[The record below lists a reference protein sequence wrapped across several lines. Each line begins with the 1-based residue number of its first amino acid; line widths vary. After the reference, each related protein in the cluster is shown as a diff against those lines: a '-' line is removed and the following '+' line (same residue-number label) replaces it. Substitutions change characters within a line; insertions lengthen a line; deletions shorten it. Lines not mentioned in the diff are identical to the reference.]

1 MWTQTLTQL
10 SVWALEYVAAL
21 DTVLIVPQH
30 KDRGMC
36 VCVCARERE
45 QESACMTTHITMV
58 WWRKIRS
65 KAVAVFKAPHVAKQR
80 NMLLLYYRFD
90 YKTRNVTRL
99 LLNPATGK
107 NTVIT
112 NSLIFY
118 SSDPV
123 VEDRRFIRQWANDSI
138 VSWWFHALVTAAG
151 SAWRR
156 PSSDLSSGL
165 HSGAVL
171 LTGLQPFITM
181 FHYCTK
187 SR

>member
-21 DTVLIVPQH
+21 DSVLIVPQH

-36 VCVCARERE
+36 ACVSVFDTERVHAWQPISPWCDE
-45 QESACMTTHITMV
+45 E
-58 WWRKIRS
+58 R
-65 KAVAVFKAPHVAKQR
+65 PEAKQWLR
-80 NMLLLYYRFD
+80 LKHKMLQNKEICCHFTVISVWLQNQ
-90 YKTRNVTRL
+90 KSNQT
-99 LLNPATGK
+99 PPEPCEGK

-112 NSLIFY
+112 NSVIFY
-118 SSDPV
+118 SSDLV
-123 VEDRRFIRQWANDSI
+123 VKDRRFIRQWANDSI
-138 VSWWFHALVTAAG
+138 VSWCFHALATAAG

-171 LTGLQPFITM
+171 LTGLQPFITV